1 MNLRASIKSVCA
13 VWRICCISLPVAAA
27 AADSPLEIRLGTI
40 APTGTSYHRNLQEM
54 GERWR
59 KATAGAV
66 KLTIYPDGR
75 QGGESAMVRK
85 MRAGQLNAAALSAV
99 GLSEI
104 DPSVCGLQLMPMMF
118 RSWEEVDYVREK
130 IRPQLEG
137 RLRDKGFVVL
147 FWCDA
152 GWVRYFSKEAAVH
165 PDEFK
170 RMKIFTW
177 AGDPDQEQVMKR
189 LGYKPV
195 PLETAD
201 IHTGLQS
208 GMINVV
214 LTPPFFALAAQ
225 FDRSVPHMLEMNW
238 VPIIAAVVMKRETWA
253 KLPPASLKAIEQ
265 AAAEAGANI
274 RNQSRQEDEKAVTA
288 MKQRGLK
295 THPLTAESEA
305 AWQELAEK
313 AYPMI
318 RGKQVPADVFDEVR
332 RLVAESRNTP
342 TTRAQ

>member
-1 MNLRASIKSVCA
+1 MKLRAFIRSVRA
-13 VWRICCISLPVAAA
+13 VWRVGFLSLPTAGL
-27 AADSPLEIRLGTI
+27 AADSPVEIRLGTL

-59 KATAGAV
+59 KTTSGGV

-85 MRAGQLNAAALSAV
+85 LRAGQLNAAALSVV

-104 DPSVCGLQLMPMMF
+104 DPAVCGLQLMPLMF
-118 RSWEEVDYVREK
+118 RSWAEVDYVREK

-147 FWCDA
+147 CWCDA
-152 GWVRYFSKEAAVH
+152 GWVRYFSKEPAVH

-170 RMKIFTW
+170 RLKMFTW
-177 AGDPDQEQVMKR
+177 AGDPDQEQIMKR

-195 PLETAD
+195 PLETTD

-225 FDRSVPHMLEMNW
+225 FDRSTPHMLEMNW
-238 VPIIAAVVMKRETWA
+238 VPIVAAVVIKRETWA

-265 AAAEAGANI
+265 AATEAGANI
-274 RNQSRQEDEKAVTA
+274 RAQSRQEDEKAVAA

-295 THPLTAESEA
+295 THPLTPETAA
-305 AWQELAEK
+305 AWQALAEK

-318 RGKQVPADVFDEVR
+318 RGKQVPADIFDEVR
-332 RLVAESRNTP
+332 RLVAESRNSATTP
-342 TTRAQ
+342 AQ